1 MVCSCFFNGLL
12 VFFSGVCGL
21 LVLLLVLFSW
31 FARTFS
37 RVFFLQFARDFSDF
51 FLNGLLLLFLISF
64 LWFARPF
71 VGCHFL
77 SKSWS
82 LEFVMCQS

>member
-1 MVCSCFFNGLL
+1 MF
-12 VFFSGVCGL
+12 FFSGVCGL

-37 RVFFLQFARDFSDF
+37 RVFFCSLLVI
-51 FLNGLLLLFLISF
+51 FLIFLKGLLLLFLISF

-71 VGCHFL
+71 AGCHFL

>member
-1 MVCSCFFNGLL
+1 MVCLCFFL
-12 VFFSGVCGL
+12 VFVVCLCFYWCCFHGL
-21 LVLLLVLFSW
+21 LVLFLVFFCSLLVI
-31 FARTFS
+31 
-37 RVFFLQFARDFSDF
+37 FLI
-51 FLNGLLLLFLISF
+51 FLKGLLLLFLISF